1 MTWEEYVAGELE
13 YYEQHPE
20 EDCELEAHT
29 NGIAILEL
37 AYPEQDS

>member
-29 NGIAILEL
+29 NGIAILDL
-37 AYPEQDS
+37 DYPD